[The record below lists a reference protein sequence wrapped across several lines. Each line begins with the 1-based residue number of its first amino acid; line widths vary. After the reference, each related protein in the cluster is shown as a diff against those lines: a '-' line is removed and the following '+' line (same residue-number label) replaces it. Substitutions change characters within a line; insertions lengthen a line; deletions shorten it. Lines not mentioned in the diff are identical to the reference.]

1 MSDPIETFLNRNG
14 PSVSSEVAAH
24 LVEHHGMSA
33 VAARKRVQRAGG
45 EIRRLQGISFPHKAR
60 FIYLQK
66 HFGAPWYWDRLATAL
81 IQTRSAY
88 GFALAALRQR
98 NGIVATN
105 QFPVVCGA
113 PLRQSKQLS
122 PETILSR
129 LIQAGLVAKVDMPG
143 IGDCVALVQ
152 ADGYDGWIGERMRA
166 RKITEDV
173 LLLAVKDWL
182 KNLGFVSY
190 GKVAVRT
197 VDITPKVGTFVWD
210 LSAPSYLG
218 HMVRSGKDGK
228 LKNGFV
234 ACDVHMGDT
243 MTAAGV
249 APFIRKCVTLRSL
262 RNVGSCMQILVADRY
277 EGPAFRLLKENG
289 IIPATP
295 ANLFGEDVAE
305 GLRQL
310 TSVLENASHSI
321 INSDRFDEL
330 FSRLGKIEGASVQLR
345 GTLFEYLA
353 AELARKTISPDVRMN
368 RLFKVPG
375 QGQAE
380 GDVVAVTANTSITVI
395 ECKGYSPRATIP
407 EDLFRRWLQYNIPLC
422 YREIK
427 EHPDWRNLDA
437 TFEFWA
443 TAPLSDDSMAL
454 FAKAQAALNPDRY
467 AIALRLGPDLHAACR
482 ATKDP
487 NLITA
492 FEKHFM
498 KVERGI
504 DNF

>member
-1 MSDPIETFLNRNG
+1 MSDPIEIFLNRNG

-24 LVEHHGMSA
+24 LIEHHGMSA
-33 VAARKRVQRAGG
+33 VGARKRVQRASG
-45 EIRRLQGISFPHKAR
+45 EVRRLQGISFPHKAR

-66 HFGAPWYWDRLATAL
+66 HFGAPWYWDRLASAL

-88 GFALAALRQR
+88 GFAIAALRQR
-98 NGIVATN
+98 DGIVPAD

-129 LIQAGLVAKVDMPG
+129 LIQAGLVTKVDMPG
-143 IGDCVALVQ
+143 MGDCVALVQ
-152 ADGYDGWIGERMRA
+152 ADGYDAWIGERMRA
-166 RKITEDV
+166 RKITEDI

-197 VDITPKVGTFVWD
+197 DEVTPKVGTFVWD

-218 HMVRSGKDGK
+218 HMIRTGKDGK

-234 ACDVHMGDT
+234 ACDVHMGDA

-249 APFIRKCVTLRSL
+249 APFVRKCVTLRSL
-262 RNVGSCMQILVADRY
+262 RNVGACMQILVADRY
-277 EGPAFRLLKENG
+277 EGPAFKLLKENG

-310 TSVLENASHSI
+310 TSVLENAAHSI
-321 INSDRFDEL
+321 INTDRFDEL
-330 FSRLGKIEGASVQLR
+330 FSKLGKIEGASIQLR

-380 GDVVAVTANTSITVI
+380 ADVVAVTANRSITVI

-407 EDLFRRWLQYNIPLC
+407 DDLFRRWLQHNVPLC
-422 YREIK
+422 YREIN
-427 EHPDWRNLDA
+427 EHPDWRHLDVV
-437 TFEFWA
+437 FEFWA
-443 TAPLSDDSMAL
+443 TAPLSEASMAL
-454 FAKAQAALNPDRY
+454 FAKAQAALNPNRY

-482 ATKDP
+482 GTKDP
-487 NLITA
+487 SLVTA

-498 KVERGI
+498 KVEREI
-504 DNF
+504 DDF